1 MQKAQGR
8 EHRQRLCGEE
18 TARLAEVTPVL
29 CRTHLVSSDCTVT
42 AEEGGR
48 EAGSRC
54 LEPQGA
60 GAWSHMDRKLDL
72 RDPSV
77 QGSEAHTSD
86 SKPQFPKELLTMQIL
101 SPWHYRLRL

>member
-54 LEPQGA
+54 LEPHGQEA
-60 GAWSHMDRKLDL
+60 GPK
-72 RDPSV
+72 
-77 QGSEAHTSD
+77 GSQC
-86 SKPQFPKELLTMQIL
+86 PG
-101 SPWHYRLRL
+101 